1 MNANL
6 NNRGFVTQGKIFLLI
21 LLSLIGVFIFSNT
34 NIILSSFGFETTTNL
49 KSKLVKTQADLE
61 QIIELNKDKDK
72 QLELERANA
81 KALQEEIKDLYAAK
95 ESARQKV
102 DVIQAKKKEDTK
114 DTIAKIKDEE
124 IVSDSF
130 VQYPKKEI
138 DKLSAA
144 NIDQVTDAFD
154 QLFAKV

>member
-49 KSKLVKTQADLE
+49 KSKLVKTQTDLE

-124 IVSDSF
+124 IVNDSF

-154 QLFAKV
+154 QLFTEV